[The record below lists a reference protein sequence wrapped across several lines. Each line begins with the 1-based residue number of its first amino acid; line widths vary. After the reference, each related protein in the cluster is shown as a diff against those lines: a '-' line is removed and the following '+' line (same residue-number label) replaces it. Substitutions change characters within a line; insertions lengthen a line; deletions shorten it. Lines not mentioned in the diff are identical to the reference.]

1 VYARHLKFLFIRDID
16 PSLPEMTDELAAEF
30 NLQKQLIG
38 YIGGEAGTGKSA
50 FIAAILTF
58 ATLWGRRN
66 TVETMA
72 FTGLAALNVQGDTIH
87 SHRGITITMQY
98 KR

>member
-1 VYARHLKFLFIRDID
+1 
-16 PSLPEMTDELAAEF
+16 MTDELAKQ
-30 NLQKQLIG
+30 LSLKKQLIG
-38 YIGGEAGTGKSA
+38 YVGGEAGTGKSA

-72 FTGLAALNVQGDTIH
+72 FTGLAALNVDGDTIH
-87 SHRGITITMQY
+87 SQRGITITMQY
-98 KR
+98 KRCSFVFNICFWFQVLIF